1 LGGTWHW
8 SGRELRRLVFD
19 LRRTDRWSKQ
29 YVGKMMKRRRNHEQ
43 KIVRYLGITGH
54 YRPDALI
61 EAIHRHPIDPS

>member
-1 LGGTWHW
+1 
-8 SGRELRRLVFD
+8 
-19 LRRTDRWSKQ
+19 
-29 YVGKMMKRRRNHEQ
+29 MMKRRRNHEQ